1 MNERVDVRNEDLF
14 NVFNKRCNMQVEDDF
29 VRKHIFKRVIAGL
42 KLSKLYSGDIFLHF
56 CGLVLSHIH
65 VTGFPYENTA
75 TLLVILQFSTVS
87 MNIALRDTFSITR
100 PNSTAMLIQ

>member
-29 VRKHIFKRVIAGL
+29 VRKRIFKRVIAGL

-75 TLLVILQFSTVS
+75 TLNDQFGSIFVRSTFRYYFKS
-87 MNIALRDTFSITR
+87 TTSIFQ
-100 PNSTAMLIQ
+100 LL